1 MRLSCLLVLS
11 WVVLGFAPAAR
22 AQTSAPVPLTT
33 TVGDS
38 IPYRVGLPGDWK
50 ITRVSGNVSNARIHA
65 LVAEDGET
73 RAVTISAA
81 DLAARTDRPAGVSM
95 GQMRR
100 MMTERILGSDSLMY
114 EMLRGSVAS
123 LGWKVQ
129 DAVREIRT
137 LAGQRAAYMR
147 GRFENEGMPVSL
159 EMHLTMRDGIFYT
172 VVALSDDHAA
182 HEPLFTRI
190 RDSLV
195 LAPAP
200 APAPA
205 PK

>member
-1 MRLSCLLVLS
+1 MRLSSLLVLS

-50 ITRVSGNVSNARIHA
+50 VTRLSMNSSNFRVHV
-65 LVAEDGET
+65 LVAEGGDT
-73 RAVTISAA
+73 LAVAISAT
-81 DLAARTDRPAGVSM
+81 DLAAQVDRPAGVSL

-114 EMLRGSVAS
+114 GMIRESVANR
-123 LGWKVQ
+123 GWEVQ
-129 DAVREIRT
+129 DEVREIRT

-147 GRFENEGMPVSL
+147 GRSESEGMPVSF
-159 EMHLTMRDGIFYT
+159 EMHVTMRDGIVYAI
-172 VVALSDDHAA
+172 VAMSDDHAA
-182 HEPLFTRI
+182 REPLFARI
-190 RDSLV
+190 RESFV

-200 APAPA
+200 AS
-205 PK
+205 K

>member
-38 IPYRVGLPGDWK
+38 IPYRIGLPGDWK
-50 ITRVSGNVSNARIHA
+50 ITRLNGNASNARIHA

-73 RAVTISAA
+73 RAVAISAA
-81 DLAARTDRPAGVSM
+81 DLVARVDRPAGVSE

-100 MMTERILGSDSLMY
+100 MMTETILGSDSLMY
-114 EMLRGSVAS
+114 EMMRAS
-123 LGWKVQ
+123 TANLGWKVQ

-137 LAGQRAAYMR
+137 LGGQRASYMR
-147 GRFENEGMPVSL
+147 SRFESEGAPVSF
-159 EMHLTMRDGIFYT
+159 EMHLTVRDGIFYSI
-172 VVALSDDHAA
+172 VAMSDDHAA
-182 HEPLFTRI
+182 HEPMFARI
-190 RDSLV
+190 RDSFV

-200 APAPA
+200 AP
-205 PK
+205 K